1 MELKEQ
7 IKTGRVLVDFYAD
20 WCGPCKVLGKKL
32 EQYEAEVSDVKVI
45 KVDVEKEQ
53 ELSNQFGVRS
63 IPALFYMEDGEIIDK
78 ASGSKT
84 IEELKQLTKTN

>member
-7 IKTGRVLVDFYAD
+7 INTGRVLVDFYAD

-32 EQYEAEVSDVKVI
+32 EQFEAEISDVKVI

>member
-7 IKTGRVLVDFYAD
+7 INTGRVLVDFYAD

-32 EQYEAEVSDVKVI
+32 EQFSDEISDVKVI

>member
-1 MELKEQ
+1 MAHCQ
-7 IKTGRVLVDFYAD
+7 HGSFD
-20 WCGPCKVLGKKL
+20 
-32 EQYEAEVSDVKVI
+32 AENDI
-45 KVDVEKEQ
+45 NLEKEQ

>member
-7 IKTGRVLVDFYAD
+7 INTGRVLVDFYAD

-32 EQYEAEVSDVKVI
+32 EQFSAEISDVKVI

>member
-7 IKTGRVLVDFYAD
+7 INTGRVLVDFYAD

-32 EQYEAEVSDVKVI
+32 EQFSTEISDVKVI

>member
-20 WCGPCKVLGKKL
+20 WCGPCRMLGKRL
-32 EQYEAEVSDVKVI
+32 EQFENDTTDVKVI
-45 KVDVEKEQ
+45 KVDVETEQ

-63 IPALFYMEDGEIIDK
+63 IPALFYMEDGEIINK
-78 ASGSKT
+78 ASGNKT